1 MTGSSGT
8 PRQEEQ
14 LQGSAGGRGTSEDD
28 GLGTGCG
35 VVVVVVVV
43 VAEEETGAVEAAW
56 DRRASTKFPRRRSK
70 DDMAVEEDTRPRLS
84 WV

>member
-1 MTGSSGT
+1 MVTGSSGT

-28 GLGTGCG
+28 GLGTVCG

-43 VAEEETGAVEAAW
+43 TEEETGAVEAAW

-70 DDMAVEEDTRPRLS
+70 DDMAVEEDTRERLS
-84 WV
+84 